1 MKNKKII
8 ITLAVVLLT
17 VNFLLR
23 PFLHKKES
31 TKIVEK
37 ILSLWEAGNVADTF
51 DYWQNIKKT
60 PPVSSL
66 YSYKIINNVF
76 DKKDGRYHA
85 KIIVEIDFDSNIL
98 TSGEWIFELSY
109 TKLGWKVIKF
119 YQILGQTPFTQ
130 G

>member
-51 DYWQNIKKT
+51 DYWQDIKKT

>member
-37 ILSLWEAGNVADTF
+37 ILSLWEAGTVADTF